1 MEPIKADYV
10 GMINKSDELWK
21 LTLKLMEEITRLI
34 SVMDN
39 IDIFWDGEA
48 NTEFKLALNED
59 FAVMEALCLHIR
71 LSAKLIKDA
80 VLAYVD
86 VERLIESMI
95 GGI

>member
-21 LTLKLMEEITRLI
+21 LAYRLMDEIVRI
-34 SVMDN
+34 SDVMEN

-48 NTEFKLALNED
+48 NTEFKLSLNED
-59 FAVMEALCLHIR
+59 FVVMQALCLHIK

-80 VLAYVD
+80 VMAYVET
-86 VERLIESMI
+86 ERLIETII
-95 GGI
+95 GGL